1 MALDNGAV
9 KELLQKLDTDREA
22 YLASLTGAH
31 EILARALSPSNIT
44 RRSSTSATRSPVEWT
59 PRAQNRNTSDT
70 GLTSLFEASNPAK
83 GSVFTGEESSD
94 SEDDESLFVQETLP
108 SESFSEE
115 DFCDHLKNHT
125 WDKYAQKILEP
136 VLLDKDL
143 QSAPQLFQDD
153 GVIQNGKTSNGHNQS
168 GNAPHS
174 THATVY
180 EVGADGAA
188 LLHRAES
195 QESQAIWQSLNSTN
209 ADPTKR
215 RLATGKITIVREP
228 SPLLFGAIHL
238 TMDPHFDMDEIFRLL
253 SDETP
258 TRAYMKGCFGSEPTQ
273 QRSFL
278 FCFKYYT
285 IIGGEREPMPW
296 QSSDKD
302 LRNTKTHIPISSCS
316 SIVALSLSGKPST
329 TLKNRS
335 RRKKA
340 TVGHVF
346 DPFAPWRV
354 LSVQCYPDWKSTVD
368 THDCNRH
375 YVNGP
380 EAFLVTLLAEYRDAQ
395 KRFYDIARR
404 VTAMTTP
411 PHDFMFNRETRDN
424 LLFEDDQFTYSRRYF
439 WATQTLAVMNDNIQ
453 AMINAYKETFTDDVW
468 TGEHKYIWPGTKD
481 QSSRYANWRKR
492 MGNLRKLFEIEIEK
506 LENISDM
513 NTQEIKDLKSLR
525 DQLFSGTSVRESRE
539 ALRQAEITV
548 QQNRNIKLLTLVTI
562 FFLPLTFV
570 TSVFGMTNMDPSDS
584 FLPFGIVTAVICIP
598 TYLLIGI
605 LNSDTGQS
613 SLLTLHARLTK
624 SKSDGTPRPL
634 KRRVRS
640 DIGSKPNPSPNPSNQ
655 RRLSCSLS
663 TYEGL
668 TSRSARSSTHPAV
681 LESRELTRT
690 FSEPLPQQP
699 PPQPERVSTIKFNL
713 GSFDPR
719 NPPLRRSATAAEVSE
734 KEPESNVIKPSN
746 TDLGPRSPVL
756 RRSRTFLKGI
766 ADRFARDQK
775 RELPV

>member
-1 MALDNGAV
+1 MALDNGAAR
-9 KELLQKLDTDREA
+9 ELLQKLDTDREA
-22 YLASLTGAH
+22 YLASLSKAH
-31 EILARALSPSNIT
+31 EILARALSPSNIPPS
-44 RRSSTSATRSPVEWT
+44 SSTPAPPSPEEWT
-59 PRAQNRNTSDT
+59 PRAQNRNTPAI
-70 GLTSLFEASNPAK
+70 GPTSLFETSNPAK
-83 GSVFTGEESSD
+83 DSVFTGEESSE

-108 SESFSEE
+108 PESFTEQH
-115 DFCDHLKNHT
+115 FCGHLKNHS
-125 WDKYAQKILEP
+125 WDKFAQKILEP

-143 QSAPQLFQDD
+143 LSAPQLFQDD
-153 GVIQNGKTSNGHNQS
+153 EVIQKDNTQNGQDQS
-168 GNAPHS
+168 GKAAHS

-180 EVGADGAA
+180 EVGGDGAA
-188 LLHRAES
+188 LLQRAES

-209 ADPTKR
+209 ADPTKS

-258 TRAYMKGCFGSEPTQ
+258 TRAYMKGCFDSEPTQ

-296 QSSDKD
+296 QSSDQD

-316 SIVALSLSGKPST
+316 SIVALSLSGKPNC

-335 RRKKA
+335 RRKKT

-368 THDCNRH
+368 SHDSNRH

-411 PHDFMFNRETRDN
+411 PHDFMFNRETRDS
-424 LLFEDDQFTYSRRYF
+424 LLFEDDEFTYSRRYF

-453 AMINAYKETFTDDVW
+453 AMINAYRETFTDDVW

-492 MGNLRKLFEIEIEK
+492 MGNLKKLFEVEIEK
-506 LENISDM
+506 LDNISDM

-584 FLPFGIVTAVICIP
+584 FLPFGIVAAVICIP

-613 SLLTLHARLTK
+613 SLLKLHARLMTFN
-624 SKSDGTPRPL
+624 SDGNPRPL

-640 DIGSKPNPSPNPSNQ
+640 DIGSTPNPSLNPSNQ
-655 RRLSCSLS
+655 RRPSRSLS
-663 TYEGL
+663 DYEGL
-668 TSRSARSSTHPAV
+668 MSRAANSGSQPTV
-681 LESRELTRT
+681 LESREMTRT
-690 FSEPLPQQP
+690 FLEPLPQQL
-699 PPQPERVSTIKFNL
+699 PPQPERVSTVKFNL
-713 GSFDPR
+713 ATFDSQGT
-719 NPPLRRSATAAEVSE
+719 PLRRHATAMEVSE
-734 KEPESNVIKPSN
+734 KEPDPNVIKQSN
-746 TDLGPRSPVL
+746 TDLGPESPVL
-756 RRSRTFLKGI
+756 RRSRTLLRAI
-766 ADRFARDQK
+766 TDIFARDQK
-775 RELPV
+775 RQLPV

>member
-1 MALDNGAV
+1 MALDNAVV
-9 KELLQKLDTDREA
+9 KELLQKLDADREA
-22 YLASLTGAH
+22 YLASLNKTH
-31 EILARALSPSNIT
+31 ETLARVLTGSNNPRPNSPPALPRSPTELSPQLQPP
-44 RRSSTSATRSPVEWT
+44 STGV
-59 PRAQNRNTSDT
+59 
-70 GLTSLFEASNPAK
+70 TSLFDVDNRQKDSI
-83 GSVFTGEESSD
+83 FTGEESTD
-94 SEDDESLFVQETLP
+94 SEDDESLFVQATLP
-108 SESFSEE
+108 PESFSED
-115 DFCDHLKNHT
+115 DFRHHLKHH
-125 WDKYAQKILEP
+125 DFEDHGRRILEP
-136 VLLDKDL
+136 VLLDKDIL
-143 QSAPQLFQDD
+143 RAPKLFQDD
-153 GVIQNGKTSNGHNQS
+153 GVKQNGTSSQ
-168 GNAPHS
+168 S

-188 LLHRAES
+188 LLQRAES
-195 QESQAIWQSLNSTN
+195 QEVSQAIWQSINSTN
-209 ADPTKR
+209 ADQTKR

-228 SPLLFGAIHL
+228 SSLLFGAIHL

-253 SDETP
+253 SDESP
-258 TRAYMKGCFGSEPTQ
+258 TRAYMKGCFDSEPTQ

-285 IIGGEREPMPW
+285 IVGGEREPMPW

-329 TLKNRS
+329 TLRNRS
-335 RRKKA
+335 RRARA

-354 LSVQCYPDWKSTVD
+354 LSIQCYPDWKSTVD
-368 THDCNRH
+368 THDSNRH

-395 KRFYDIARR
+395 KRFFEIARR

-424 LLFEDDQFTYSRRYF
+424 LLFEDDEFTYSRRYF

-453 AMINAYKETFTDDVW
+453 AMINAYKDTFTEDVW
-468 TGEHKYIWPGTKD
+468 TGEHKFIWPGKKD

-492 MGNLRKLFEIEIEK
+492 MRNLKKLFEIEIEK
-506 LENISDM
+506 LESILAM
-513 NTQEIKDLKSLR
+513 NAQEIKDLKSLR

-539 ALRQAEITV
+539 ALKQAEITV

-570 TSVFGMTNMDPSDS
+570 TSVFGMTAMPPEDS

-605 LNSDTGQS
+605 LNSHTGQS
-613 SLLTLHARLTK
+613 SLLALFSKILNI
-624 SKSDGTPRPL
+624 KSDDIIPARP
-634 KRRVRS
+634 RRVRS
-640 DIGSKPNPSPNPSNQ
+640 DIGTTPTPTPDPTSP
-655 RRLSCSLS
+655 RRMSRSLS

-668 TSRSARSSTHPAV
+668 ASRSAHVSSHPAV
-681 LESRELTRT
+681 LESRDLKRT
-690 FSEPLPQQP
+690 LSEPLQ
-699 PPQPERVSTIKFNL
+699 QPERVSTVKFNL
-713 GSFDPR
+713 GTFETHTPPSRRNATALDVADTAPNGITQSDTDPR
-719 NPPLRRSATAAEVSE
+719 PENDVSRRGRPLLRALSE
-734 KEPESNVIKPSN
+734 RFAWDEKKE
-746 TDLGPRSPVL
+746 SPV
-756 RRSRTFLKGI
+756 
-766 ADRFARDQK
+766 
-775 RELPV
+775 